1 MGMSVPTGFRSM
13 SADHYS
19 REISRLALRA
29 REAKI
34 SELQLRI
41 QTLDA
46 ELATER
52 AIVKHLRE
60 TGEDDV

>member
-1 MGMSVPTGFRSM
+1 MSVPRGFTSM
-13 SADHYS
+13 SANHHS
-19 REISRLALRA
+19 LEISRLALRA

-46 ELATER
+46 ELATKR

-60 TGEDDV
+60 TGEDDHL